1 LLRTSYLLQ
10 RVSCSI
16 RAETRCLMFSPCSGP
31 SLAERRVANA
41 LAGRPAMDLRQRK
54 LLLETLSGAPHLVGL
69 YLRAS
74 PPLVEPGLTLRF
86 LSAATTASQVLKDST

>member
-1 LLRTSYLLQ
+1 
-10 RVSCSI
+10 
-16 RAETRCLMFSPCSGP
+16 
-31 SLAERRVANA
+31 
-41 LAGRPAMDLRQRK
+41 MDLRQRK